1 MHESSQDGGQDRV
14 KGLSMRPIS
23 QIPGVKPCLLGLAAL
38 ATLALAGCASSN
50 WSQTYDDTT
59 GATAARTPAASSPA
73 VHVPRQARRQPTDVS
88 ATAPAHPDPD
98 RRIAR
103 RSDVTSDASPA
114 PKPLSDEWLKL
125 EDEKED
131 KLRRTMNI
139 CRGC

>member
-1 MHESSQDGGQDRV
+1 
-14 KGLSMRPIS
+14 MRPIS
-23 QIPGVKPCLLGLAAL
+23 QISAVKLCLLGLATL

-59 GATAARTPAASSPA
+59 GATAPRTRSASSPA
-73 VHVPRQARRQPTDVS
+73 APVPRQATARHRPTDVS
-88 ATAPAHPDPD
+88 ATAPVRDDAD
-98 RRIAR
+98 RRMAR
-103 RSDVTSDASPA
+103 RSDVTSDAAPA
-114 PKPLSDEWLKL
+114 PKPLSDEWLRL